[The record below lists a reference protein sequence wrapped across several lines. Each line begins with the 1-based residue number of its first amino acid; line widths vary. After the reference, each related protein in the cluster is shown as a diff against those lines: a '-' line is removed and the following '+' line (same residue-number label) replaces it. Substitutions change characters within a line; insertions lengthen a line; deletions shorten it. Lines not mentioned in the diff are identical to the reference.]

1 MRSNLICDIND
12 MGDRSQAF
20 YINLISQVSGRTC
33 RCLVMTQAY
42 GMTSFGGGT
51 PDRRECLLLPKIGGA
66 CFRSSAIR

>member
-1 MRSNLICDIND
+1 MIWVIEVKR
-12 MGDRSQAF
+12 F

-51 PDRRECLLLPKIGGA
+51 PDRRECLLFAENRWCL
-66 CFRSSAIR
+66 FSF